1 MIAALLDIN
10 VVLDV
15 FLARLPWVTDSA
27 AVLAANQ
34 RGEIVGHLSAVSI
47 PAIFW
52 HGSKAGHSSGVA
64 DVDARRRRPRS
75 DADALGARWLSP
87 AGPPA
92 IPLLSLT
99 KIRVL
104 NPA

>member
-34 RGEIVGHLSAVSI
+34 RGEIVGHLSAASI
-47 PAIFW
+47 PTIFRVVRRNADIAK
-52 HGSKAGHSSGVA
+52 GLGVVTECLASYDILPGKSG
-64 DVDARRRRPRS
+64 
-75 DADALGARWLSP
+75 G
-87 AGPPA
+87 
-92 IPLLSLT
+92 
-99 KIRVL
+99 
-104 NPA
+104 NP